1 MMRMSGVELVW
12 GSASDRGLRRQ
23 RNEDSHLAAAPV
35 FLVADGMGGHEGGAE
50 ASARAIAEFGA
61 LRGAPVAPDAVQDAF
76 ARAVRSVDAMGSGS
90 FPPGTTLSGAVLCE
104 HAGDPYW
111 LILNVGD
118 SRTYRLF
125 DGVLTQISVDHSSV
139 QQLIDSG
146 RISSGEAEQHPQ
158 RSVIT
163 RALGAGSTATPDYWL
178 LPAVAGERL
187 MVCSDGLTKEL
198 GPVQIEHVLREEAP
212 PQAAATRLVHESLL
226 HGGRDNITVVVVDV
240 VEALAAS
247 DDDTAGATAPR
258 ALPEGE
264 GA

>member
-1 MMRMSGVELVW
+1 
-12 GSASDRGLRRQ
+12 
-23 RNEDSHLAAAPV
+23 
-35 FLVADGMGGHEGGAE
+35 
-50 ASARAIAEFGA
+50 
-61 LRGAPVAPDAVQDAF
+61 
-76 ARAVRSVDAMGSGS
+76 
-90 FPPGTTLSGAVLCE
+90 
-104 HAGDPYW
+104 
-111 LILNVGD
+111 
-118 SRTYRLF
+118 
-125 DGVLTQISVDHSSV
+125 
-139 QQLIDSG
+139 
-146 RISSGEAEQHPQ
+146 
-158 RSVIT
+158 
-163 RALGAGSTATPDYWL
+163 
-178 LPAVAGERL
+178 